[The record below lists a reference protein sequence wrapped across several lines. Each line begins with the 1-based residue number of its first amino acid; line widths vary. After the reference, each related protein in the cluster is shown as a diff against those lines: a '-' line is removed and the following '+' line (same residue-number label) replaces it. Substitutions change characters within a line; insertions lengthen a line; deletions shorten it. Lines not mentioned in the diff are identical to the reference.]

1 MNVDKSILEV
11 FGEKSQ
17 DADGLIELMES
28 YTKQSPSFK
37 DYLKNPFLSSNL
49 TKEFSSPSEYGEKYV
64 DPWIF
69 RDMIKSSK
77 ELSPIF
83 GNIYD
88 LEGRIEKADLPEK
101 YSFEEMNYPLGSS
114 SAADYDIN
122 IMDVLDQRNMLDFL
136 VDKMQKSTSSFRS
149 EEYGAKPEDVNK
161 SLEALSKL
169 KYMIDASLQSSK
181 SDIKKRKDVS
191 KKELDIL
198 RKQFPGEFD

>member
-1 MNVDKSILEV
+1 MAKSILEV

-28 YTKQSPSFK
+28 YIKQSPSFK
-37 DYLKNPFLSSNL
+37 DYLKNPFLSSFS
-49 TKEFSSPSEYGEKYV
+49 KELSIPSEYDEKYV